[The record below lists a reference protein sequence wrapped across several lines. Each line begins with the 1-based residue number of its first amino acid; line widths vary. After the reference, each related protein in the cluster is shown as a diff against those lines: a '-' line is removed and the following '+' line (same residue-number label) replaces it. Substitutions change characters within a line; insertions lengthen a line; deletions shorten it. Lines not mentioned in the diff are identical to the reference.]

1 MNVAKKILW
10 LLRRALKYIVALAIL
25 FFIFTNL
32 EESARI
38 AKNAYQRVDKMVTEA
53 TTDYEVASKELEM
66 VKLVEVIDGD
76 TLLVQKINSGEQE
89 KVRLLEIDTPESVHA
104 DESKNNEYGEI
115 ASDFTKSY
123 LQNYSYI
130 FLSYDRERT
139 DQYGRTLA
147 YVWLEE
153 GVDTASERDIRK
165 SCLNAIILDNGMAR
179 VTVYAPNTQ
188 YETLFTEIKEN
199 AKANNVGLWAEEGYR
214 EIAGE

>member
-89 KVRLLEIDTPESVHA
+89 KVSGTDPDL
-104 DESKNNEYGEI
+104 SKI
-115 ASDFTKSY
+115 
-123 LQNYSYI
+123 
-130 FLSYDRERT
+130 
-139 DQYGRTLA
+139 
-147 YVWLEE
+147 
-153 GVDTASERDIRK
+153 
-165 SCLNAIILDNGMAR
+165 
-179 VTVYAPNTQ
+179 YA
-188 YETLFTEIKEN
+188 
-199 AKANNVGLWAEEGYR
+199 
-214 EIAGE
+214 